1 MATFDFDH
9 GTPDYLASRL
19 GAVGHEVL
27 TTRRHGHTRAQD
39 DEQLLTAFQLGRI
52 LVTHNERDFLLVH
65 HAWRRWPIALG
76 IEWPPHPGILVTPQ
90 PPQLVITRIAE
101 EIDRLVRSGRSIANE
116 LYRLTSAGRW
126 QRER

>member
-1 MATFDFDH
+1 
-9 GTPDYLASRL
+9 
-19 GAVGHEVL
+19 
-27 TTRRHGHTRAQD
+27 
-39 DEQLLTAFQLGRI
+39 
-52 LVTHNERDFLLVH
+52 
-65 HAWRRWPIALG
+65 
-76 IEWPPHPGILVTPQ
+76 LVTPQ